1 VVSPELLAGRPGRTS
16 LARIDAIVSAKLGLT
31 RVRGNAQPAVGNR
44 QVAMYLAKY
53 VGGWSTTAIGRFYNG
68 RDHSTVC
75 YSIKR
80 VETKRERSPEF
91 AQLIEEL
98 AAAIR
103 LQTIG
108 PSQQP
113 SKSPK
118 VDSTEPPQTAGFD
131 KKILNA
137 LAEQITDH
145 VVHRIVEQLRILLAA
160 KDGRSPAIVLCQCA
174 SATDCP
180 CDHWP
185 EWKWPPATHR

>member
-80 VETKRERSPEF
+80 VETKCERSPEF

-98 AAAIR
+98 ASAIR
-103 LQTIG
+103 SQTG

-118 VDSTEPPQTAGFD
+118 VESTEPPQMSGFD
-131 KKILNA
+131 EGILNA
-137 LAEQITDH
+137 FAEQIADR
-145 VVHRIVEQLRILLAA
+145 VLRRIVEQLRIPSATT
-160 KDGRSPAIVLCQCA
+160 DGRSRAIVLCQCI
-174 SATDCP
+174 SATD
-180 CDHWP
+180 
-185 EWKWPPATHR
+185 